1 MNTTVLAAAKPM
13 AAAITGLRPAWS
25 EARPASSKV
34 ASTATA

>member
-1 MNTTVLAAAKPM
+1 MNKTVLAALKAM
-13 AAAITGLRPAWS
+13 AAAITGFRPAWS